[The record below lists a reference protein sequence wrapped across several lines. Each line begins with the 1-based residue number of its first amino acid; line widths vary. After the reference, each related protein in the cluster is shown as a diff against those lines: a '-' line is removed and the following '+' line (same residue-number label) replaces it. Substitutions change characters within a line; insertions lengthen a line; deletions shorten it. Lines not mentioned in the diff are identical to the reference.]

1 MEILP
6 NEEVYVVKNTSTKNS
21 TEIHATSMSDL
32 VIAGINNHVI
42 KTEKERIE
50 FCAKDTNHI

>member
-1 MEILP
+1 
-6 NEEVYVVKNTSTKNS
+6 
-21 TEIHATSMSDL
+21 MSGL

-50 FCAKDTNHI
+50 FCAKDTKHI